1 MMRKMMKAA
10 VVCVAMVMCVSAMA
24 QQLKDPKQIIA
35 KAKDRA
41 MGLDSYSFTV
51 TKEGWDFEMEKTAEA
66 TQSVAGEAKNSPIAG
81 KYADKVGKVD
91 ASKPKWMTYES
102 KYKFMKPYLVQME
115 IIKSDY
121 VPSMLQ
127 GAVMTYRPDK
137 IKKGNYFYVK
147 PKVSPIGIKRGTD
160 TVSGNFFYSTWHINY
175 MKMEILEKQI
185 APKLEGTAKVEGR
198 DAYKITFNFPKNKQI
213 ETYPVDLNAWGIP
226 EPVQWRFK
234 DEIAEFS
241 RGNISKAVFYFDVK
255 TLDLVQS
262 DVFQAN
268 GESYYHR
275 VWKDIKVNSLTK
287 DDF

>member
-1 MMRKMMKAA
+1 MTRKVLKAA
-10 VVCVAMVMCVSAMA
+10 AVCVAMALCVTAPG

-35 KAKDRA
+35 KAKERA
-41 MGLDSYSFTV
+41 MGLESYSFTV
-51 TKEGWDFEMEKTAEA
+51 YKEGWDFNMEKTAEA
-66 TQSVAGEAKNSPIAG
+66 TESVAGEAKNNPVAG
-81 KYADKVGKVD
+81 KYADKVDKVD

-102 KYKFMKPYLVQME
+102 NHKYTKPYLLKME

-121 VPSMLQ
+121 VPAMLQ

-147 PKVSPIGIKRGTD
+147 PKISPIGIKRGTE

-175 MKMEILEKQI
+175 MKIEMLAKQI
-185 APKLEGTAKVEGR
+185 EPKLEGIAKSEGR
-198 DAYKITFNFPKNKQI
+198 DAYKIVFDFPQNKKI
-213 ETYPVDLNAWGIP
+213 ETYPVDYNAWGIP
-226 EPVQWRFK
+226 EPVQWRFR
-234 DEIAEFS
+234 DEIGEFS

-255 TLDLVQS
+255 TLDMLQS

-268 GESYYHR
+268 GEIYYHR
-275 VWKDIKVNSLTK
+275 VWKDIKVNHLTK